1 MQTDDSVQK
10 SEWNINSAVDFAF
23 DENYSHNLADSIKLP
38 VKYSGDV
45 AVSFSADCKW
55 KNMTYDFSSSYQ
67 FGGEMSDKEICK
79 SADELKVENALSY
92 SIDGFEVKTSLSL
105 TSQIFDTKE
114 DKLLESSFMSPGNIS
129 WSLGLQYSFDKYMK
143 GSFALNL
150 ASAECVLFLNQAI
163 YDAKETDEINGVLKG
178 KFIYNMT
185 GLDFSYN
192 LRKKINSVLT
202 VKNNGKFFFPGE
214 GKFFSKE
221 WVSYF
226 KFQIDNEISCSMMK
240 TVKISLKTRF
250 TYNKNLTR
258 TVKLYNKIAIGIVLR

>member
-1 MQTDDSVQK
+1 M
-10 SEWNINSAVDFAF
+10 NSAADFAF
-23 DENYSHNLADSIKLP
+23 DENYSHNLTDSVKPP

-67 FGGEMSDKEICK
+67 LGGAVSDREVSK
-79 SADELKVENALSY
+79 SADEMKVENTLSY
-92 SIDGFEVKTSLSL
+92 SIDDFEVKTSLSM

-114 DKLLESSFMSPGNIS
+114 DKLLESSFMSPGNVS
-129 WSLGLQYSFDKYMK
+129 WSLGLQYSFDNFMK
-143 GSFALNL
+143 VSCALNL
-150 ASAECVLFLNQAI
+150 ASAECVLFLNQSI
-163 YDAKETDEINGVLKG
+163 YDAQGTDEISGVMKG

-214 GKFFSKE
+214 GKFFSKD
-221 WVSYF
+221 WISYF
-226 KFQIDNEISCSMMK
+226 KFQIDNEIACSMKK

-250 TYNKNLTR
+250 TYNNNLTR